1 MSTGVSGLTTYSAL
15 ISVIGNNIANVNTP
29 GFKEARGSFTDILH
43 QSLGGNSDLQVGRGV
58 QMNSVD
64 TLFSQGSFKTTSIP
78 TDLAIDGD
86 GFFLVKEPNANT
98 LFYTRTGDF
107 VRDRDGNLVNPRGLI
122 LQGFAVDE
130 DGNATPV
137 LTDMNIS
144 DQTFP
149 PKATASTTVSLN
161 LDARTPAMVDGS
173 GAVVP
178 FDPTNTEDTSNFSTA
193 LTIYDSLGNPHTVSI
208 YTQKT
213 ADNTWNWFVTSPTS
227 ELEGLTG
234 TEPVTLAQGQM
245 TFTPTGA
252 LDTLTTTA
260 RINYAT
266 GVLTALATQEQGASV
281 MFNFAQG
288 AQQNQAVT
296 FDFGT
301 PRQTFDGSGFV
312 ASANSPT
319 GFEGT
324 VQFGAVSA
332 ASFQSQDGFTS
343 GALRSFTIDTKGVV
357 QGQFTNGQSRPLLQV
372 ALAKFPSPPGLT
384 AVGNNLFAQSFS
396 SGEPVIAA
404 PSTGGLGGVVS
415 SALENSTVDLSAQ
428 FVELI
433 QAQQAFQ
440 ANAKVI
446 TVGDELLTTVVNI
459 RR

>member
-1 MSTGVSGLTTYSAL
+1 
-15 ISVIGNNIANVNTP
+15 
-29 GFKEARGSFTDILH
+29 
-43 QSLGGNSDLQVGRGV
+43 
-58 QMNSVD
+58 
-64 TLFSQGSFKTTSIP
+64 
-78 TDLAIDGD
+78 
-86 GFFLVKEPNANT
+86 
-98 LFYTRTGDF
+98 
-107 VRDRDGNLVNPRGLI
+107 
-122 LQGFAVDE
+122 
-130 DGNATPV
+130 
-137 LTDMNIS
+137 
-144 DQTFP
+144 
-149 PKATASTTVSLN
+149 
-161 LDARTPAMVDGS
+161 MVDGS